1 MKKYFNKFKIKEIV
15 YVLLI
20 ILIISIK
27 KRKKEIELNRECWHE

>member
-27 KRKKEIELNRECWHE
+27 KRKKEIELNREC